1 MQTMNRESITTAMIL
16 GVLVGLVDAAV
27 VAITGTGV
35 AGLYA
40 FGLVGGLAVVVFM
53 GWSDV
58 RARFSGR
65 RSSRTAPSRSPGRA
79 EHRRR
84 PARSS

>member
-1 MQTMNRESITTAMIL
+1 MNRESITTALIL

-27 VAITGTGV
+27 VAVTGTGV
-35 AGLYA
+35 PGLYA
-40 FGLVGGLAVVVFM
+40 FGLVGGLVVVVFM

-65 RSSRTAPSRSPGRA
+65 RSLRATPSSNPGRA
-79 EHRRR
+79 EHRHH
-84 PARSS
+84 PARPS